1 MSTSERW
8 GIIEFEPEVDDWLM
22 RTLREEEREQA
33 VFHINLLAQQ
43 GVLLR
48 APYTRHL
55 GGKLWELRFY
65 IDRTRQ
71 QIPYYIATGRRII
84 LLTVFHKTK
93 QREKAE
99 IERARK
105 VMQRCI
111 DEGHTPD
118 DHLEFQE
125 ARDDG
130 D

>member
-1 MSTSERW
+1 MTTGGEPW
-8 GIIEFEPEVDDWLM
+8 GTLEFEPEVENWLM
-22 RTLREEEREQA
+22 RVLREKEREQA

-65 IDRTRQ
+65 IDRSRQ
-71 QIPYYIATGRRII
+71 RITYYVATGRRII
-84 LLTVFHKTK
+84 LLTVFRKTR
-93 QREKAE
+93 QREEVEVA
-99 IERARK
+99 RARR

-118 DHLEFQE
+118 DHFGL
-125 ARDDG
+125 
-130 D
+130 